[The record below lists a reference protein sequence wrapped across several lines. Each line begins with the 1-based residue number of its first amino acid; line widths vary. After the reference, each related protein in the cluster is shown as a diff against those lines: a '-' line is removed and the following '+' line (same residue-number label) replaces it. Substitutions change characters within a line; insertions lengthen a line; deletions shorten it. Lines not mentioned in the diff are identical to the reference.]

1 MCLLQTG
8 SSAAIRAQLLNT
20 PGLIEDVYESNSD
33 GLGVMYTE
41 HGALVTARILPKHHL
56 EAREFL
62 AALPDDSRPLALHWR
77 MRTHGAITLDQC
89 HPYDVD
95 EETALMHN
103 GILDTGNAADTSKS
117 DTWHFIAD
125 YLQNTGPD
133 VLHNPGYLKMLGEFI
148 GNNRFAIMSAD
159 GRLSVVNKD
168 QGIEHDGVW
177 FSNTYAWSPH
187 LLIPTYKPRTVYGN
201 YGNYGRWRGHT
212 WDFDTWGS
220 MDKGSG
226 KDWLNDLD
234 DELDTTAGYVEEVV
248 EEVVEDC
255 LYQFD
260 STTLAEL
267 LEEFPD
273 ETLAHLVAN
282 YRITRYERYDPT
294 EYPHSYAEAVEA
306 WINGEVGRLSR
317 MDPTVVAEA
326 LIQCCDVDA
335 RQPALT

>member
-8 SSAAIRAQLLNT
+8 SSAAIRAQFLNT

-41 HGALVTARILPKHHL
+41 HGALVTARILPKHHM

-62 AALPDDSRPLALHWR
+62 AALPNDDRPLALHWR

-103 GILDTGNAADTSKS
+103 GILDTGNAADVSKS

-125 YLQNTGPD
+125 YMQDMGPD

-187 LLIPTYKPRTVYGN
+187 LLIPTYKPRAV
-201 YGNYGRWRGHT
+201 YGNYGRWGGHLG
-212 WDFDTWGS
+212 DFDTG
-220 MDKGSG
+220 GSG
-226 KDWLNDLD
+226 KDWLKDLEED
-234 DELDTTAGYVEEVV
+234 DEADTTEAYVEEMV
-248 EEVVEDC
+248 EEC

-260 STTLAEL
+260 STTLGEL

-273 ETLAHLVAN
+273 ETLAYLVAS
-282 YRITRYERYDPT
+282 YRITQYSRYDPA
-294 EYPHSYAEAVEA
+294 EYPHSYAEAVQA

-317 MDPTVVAEA
+317 MDPGVVAEA